1 VRRPDAVIFDKIGKT
16 ILVLEFKRTSDQRSD
31 YRERREAKQ
40 HKVLVKSL
48 TTVMERVFG
57 LEQWKAQ
64 LITFVSDTC
73 GAVNTRAFNKNL
85 KELKVLG
92 HMHDT
97 IRKGLVHELLI
108 AQDKVLCSYYA
119 QRDGQQNQLKRQG
132 ATVRH
137 LRTY

>member
-1 VRRPDAVIFDKIGKT
+1 MYWNSKELQIKEAIIEKGV
-16 ILVLEFKRTSDQRSD
+16 KRNNIKFLSRASRQSW
-31 YRERREAKQ
+31 K
-40 HKVLVKSL
+40 
-48 TTVMERVFG
+48 VFG